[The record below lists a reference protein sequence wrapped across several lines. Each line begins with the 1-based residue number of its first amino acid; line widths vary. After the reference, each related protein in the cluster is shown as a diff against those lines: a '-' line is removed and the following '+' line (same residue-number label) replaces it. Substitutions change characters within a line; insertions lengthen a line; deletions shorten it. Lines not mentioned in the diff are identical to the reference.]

1 MSDRRS
7 VLVIGGGIAGLQ
19 ASIDL
24 ARARLDV
31 YLIERKPRMGGHTSL
46 LCKIFPT
53 LETAEELVKPILQS
67 VTGHPNIRIFSHSEI
82 EEVKGSI
89 GNFKVRVLKKARY
102 VDEEKCTACGECEK
116 VCPINVAKD
125 YEMGLANRKAIYL
138 PSPFPVP
145 PKYLIDRKNCLYFK
159 DRSCHACRDACPE
172 NAVVY
177 EQKTVEEKLK
187 ADAIIV
193 ATGFK
198 PYDARKAGQ
207 YKYGIYRNVM
217 TGMEYERL
225 CNPNGPT
232 KGKIVRISD
241 GAKPKGVA
249 FILCVGSREEE
260 NHGYCCRVGC
270 SNALKHAYLLRSQYG
285 DETDAYICYTDMR
298 AVGRRAEEFY
308 RKTRESQVNFIHG
321 EPSEVRELTDQSLTL
336 DVYDQST
343 SKLLSITADLVV
355 LETGLEPEIGLQE
368 KLRLPL
374 DVNGF
379 FKEAH
384 PKLATTETPVKG
396 IFLAGTVEA
405 PMDIG
410 ETVAHAS
417 AAAMKA
423 FILAYQKP

>member
-7 VLVIGGGIAGLQ
+7 ALVIGGGIAGLQ

-24 ARARLDV
+24 ARVGLDV

-53 LETAEELVKPILQS
+53 LETAEELVEPIIQS
-67 VTGHPNIRIFSHSEI
+67 VTEHPNIKIFSHSEI
-82 EEVKGSI
+82 EGVEGSVR
-89 GNFKVRVLKKARY
+89 NFKVRVLKKARY

-116 VCPINVAKD
+116 VCPVNVAKD
-125 YEMGLANRKAIYL
+125 YEMGLATRKAIYL

-145 PKYLIDRKNCLYFK
+145 PKYLIDRENCLYFK

-172 NAVVY
+172 NAIVY
-177 EQKTVEEKLK
+177 EQKAVDEKLK
-187 ADAIIV
+187 ADVIVV
-193 ATGFK
+193 ATGFRH
-198 PYDARKAGQ
+198 YDARKAGQ
-207 YKYGIYRNVM
+207 YKYGIYRNVI

-232 KGKIVRISD
+232 DGKIVRVSD
-241 GAKPKGVA
+241 GAKPKSVA

-270 SNALKHAYLLRSQYG
+270 SNALKHAYLLRGQYG
-285 DETDAYICYTDMR
+285 EEVDVYICYTDMR

-308 RKTRESQVNFIHG
+308 RRTRESQVNFIHS
-321 EPSEVRELTDQSLTL
+321 EPSEVRELPDKSLTL
-336 DVYDQST
+336 DVYDQAT

-355 LETGLEPEIGLQE
+355 LETALEPETGLQE
-368 KLRLPL
+368 KFRLPL

-396 IFLAGTVEA
+396 IFLAGTVEQ
-405 PMDIG
+405 PMDIS

-423 FILAYQKP
+423 FILAYQKR

>member
-7 VLVIGGGIAGLQ
+7 ALVIGGGIAGLQ

-24 ARARLDV
+24 ARAGLGV
-31 YLIERKPRMGGHTSL
+31 FLIERKPRLGGHTSL

-53 LETAEELVKPILQS
+53 LETAEELVKPVFQS
-67 VTGHPNIRIFSHSEI
+67 VTEHPNIKIFSYSEI
-82 EEVKGSI
+82 
-89 GNFKVRVLKKARY
+89 
-102 VDEEKCTACGECEK
+102 
-116 VCPINVAKD
+116 D
-125 YEMGLANRKAIYL
+125 YEVGLITRKAIYL
-138 PSPFPVP
+138 PSPYPVP
-145 PKYLIDRKNCLYFK
+145 PKYLIDRENCLYFK

-172 NAVVY
+172 NAIVY
-177 EQKTVEEKLK
+177 EQKAVEEKLK
-187 ADAIIV
+187 ADVIIV
-193 ATGFK
+193 ATGFR

-207 YKYGIYRNVM
+207 YKYGIYRNVIA
-217 TGMEYERL
+217 GMEYERL

-232 KGKIVRISD
+232 GGKIVRVSD
-241 GAKPKGVA
+241 GAKPKGVT

-270 SNALKHAYLLRSQYG
+270 SNALKHAYLLRGQYG
-285 DETDAYICYTDMR
+285 DEIDIYICYTDMR